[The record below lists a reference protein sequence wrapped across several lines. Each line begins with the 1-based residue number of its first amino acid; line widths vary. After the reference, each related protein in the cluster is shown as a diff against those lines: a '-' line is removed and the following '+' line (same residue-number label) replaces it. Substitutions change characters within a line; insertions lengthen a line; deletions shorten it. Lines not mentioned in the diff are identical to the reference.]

1 MTQNLVS
8 GGKITLSNYA
18 CLPPSNTVD
27 NANVGRTPWV
37 YGWGRFGAGPE
48 LSNVLRETR
57 GEVLTRQICDQKY
70 GRRGFVKGYHIC
82 FDNPAGKGFF
92 YWSLLSA

>member
-1 MTQNLVS
+1 MVP

-27 NANVGRTPWV
+27 NANVGRTAWV
-37 YGWGRFGAGPE
+37 YGWGRLEDGTG
-48 LSNVLRETR
+48 LSSVLRETR
-57 GEVLTRQICDQKY
+57 GEIITQQICEQKWKLTSVP
-70 GRRGFVKGYHIC
+70 RKIQAFHMC
-82 FDNPAGKGFF
+82 FHNPAGKGFF